1 MLIGI
6 AFVLGCGLGWMRAAR
21 RGGTTPDRV
30 QYALAHGVPAALVT
44 LVVLIV
50 AARMGWLQ

>member
-44 LVVLIV
+44 LAAVIV
-50 AARMGWLQ
+50 AARMGWLP